1 LTTDL
6 LVLGLGNPL
15 RGDDGIG
22 PRVVEVLTHGELPD
36 GVEALDAGTAG
47 LDLLDLLAEPGVLG
61 GGRPQRV
68 IIVDAADV
76 GLEAGQFTRF
86 TPDRVELMEA
96 ESNLPSHQAGLAE
109 VLALARA
116 LERPLPEIIIFGVQP
131 GSLEWG
137 AGLTPEVEAAVPLVV
152 AAVLREAS

>member
-15 RGDDGIG
+15 RGDDAIG
-22 PRVVEVLTHGELPD
+22 PRVVELLKWGGLPT
-36 GVEALDAGTAG
+36 GMEAIDAGSVG
-47 LDLLDLLAEPGVLG
+47 FDLLGLLEGP
-61 GGRPQRV
+61 RRV

-76 GLEAGQFTRF
+76 GLEAGQFSRF
-86 TPDRVELMEA
+86 TPDEVELRGAA
-96 ESNLPSHQAGLAE
+96 EKPAAHQAGLAE

-116 LERPLPEIIIFGVQP
+116 LGRPLPEIIIFGVQP

-137 AGLTPEVEAAVPLVV
+137 EGLTAEVDAALPLLVE
-152 AAVLREAS
+152 AVLREF